1 MNHRS
6 LRFATADTDGLRW
19 HLVRNCSSTPRQ
31 LVAFYG
37 SLYIISTGLGIGF
50 WLQGATLVAPCAA
63 LELVVVGIAFLL
75 YARHATD
82 GERLRLA
89 QEQFEVEIER
99 AGKVTRTVFHRR
111 WVRVQPPADGSALIE
126 LSGQGQTV
134 FLGRHVR
141 PELREGLAREL
152 VSALRSDQI

>member
-1 MNHRS
+1 MSTRR
-6 LRFATADTDGLRW
+6 LRFATADADGLRW
-19 HLVRNCSSTPRQ
+19 HLVRNCSITPRQ
-31 LVAFYG
+31 FAALYG
-37 SLYIISTGLGIGF
+37 SLCIISTSIGVGF
-50 WLQGATLVAPCAA
+50 WWQGATFVASFAV

-89 QEQFEVEIER
+89 RDLFEVEIEH
-99 AGKVTRTVFHRR
+99 AGKVTRTVFQRQ
-111 WVRVQPPADGSALIE
+111 WVRVQPPSDGSALIE

-141 PELREGLAREL
+141 PELRDGLAKEL
-152 VSALRSDQI
+152 VGALRSYQT

>member
-1 MNHRS
+1 MSTRR
-6 LRFATADTDGLRW
+6 LRFATEDANGLRW
-19 HLVRNCSSTPRQ
+19 DLVRNCSITPRQ
-31 LVAFYG
+31 FAALYG
-37 SLYIISTGLGIGF
+37 SLCIISTGIGVVF
-50 WLQGATLVAPCAA
+50 WWQGATLVASFAV

-89 QEQFEVEIER
+89 QDQFEVEIER
-99 AGKVTRTVFHRR
+99 AGTVTRTVFQRH

-134 FLGRHVR
+134 FLGRHLR
-141 PELREGLAREL
+141 PELRDGLAKEL
-152 VSALRSDQI
+152 VGALRGYRA

>member
-1 MNHRS
+1 MSTRR
-6 LRFATADTDGLRW
+6 LRFATEDANGLRW
-19 HLVRNCSSTPRQ
+19 DLVRNCSITPRQ
-31 LVAFYG
+31 FAALYG
-37 SLYIISTGLGIGF
+37 SLCIISTGIGVGF
-50 WLQGATLVAPCAA
+50 WWQGATLVASFAV

-89 QEQFEVEIER
+89 QDQFEVEIER
-99 AGKVTRTVFHRR
+99 AGTVTRTVFQRH

-134 FLGRHVR
+134 FLGRHLR
-141 PELREGLAREL
+141 PELRDGLAKEL
-152 VSALRSDQI
+152 VGALRSYRA